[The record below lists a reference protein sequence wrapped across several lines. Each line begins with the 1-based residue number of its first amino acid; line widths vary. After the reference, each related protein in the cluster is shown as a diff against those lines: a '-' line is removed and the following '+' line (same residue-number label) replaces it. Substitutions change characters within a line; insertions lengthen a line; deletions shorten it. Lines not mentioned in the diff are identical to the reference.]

1 MAEGSPAPKLPD
13 GTRRLDRPPAGPGP
27 APAGPPAAPATPG
40 AGPPPAPD
48 GTKRLTRAHNLT
60 AKQTQAQ
67 FAPDSG
73 EAASLRF
80 LVSFNKAIRLARLY
94 PMGHPLLKDGLVEAF
109 GLYVKMAEKLP
120 RLTIGARGGD
130 LYLGNVAVRDVSVG
144 VSQLFG
150 LFNDR
155 GVESLILAHGADEAE
170 LVGFI
175 RLFAARDPENDP
187 DLPYKDWGEV
197 PHFRVNDIA
206 YRMVAGDEAVVD
218 KAAAGESAGDTTLLG
233 HLTADQAFAGT
244 AEGKELMRLLQTN
257 PGSVATLI
265 KRAVE
270 DMVRTGG
277 AETAR
282 PTLAKC
288 IENISSDLAGRQD
301 GVTFEDLR
309 DRLTRVLFYLPP
321 DFLQGLFGKDMK
333 ELREEDYAR
342 LFTGFS
348 AELRAALLEGD
359 LRREASPELLSK
371 RLGTMAAGED
381 ELVKLSELVA
391 KRLRDRGLSWEECE
405 AHVASMAHA
414 LAEER
419 DRRLAAETPAVE
431 TPEVKG
437 LFRAK
442 ALVVLLDPDAEVLAA
457 YQKFLASEG
466 YRTLA
471 FSDGALALKAA
482 REQVADMMVLELK
495 LPGMH
500 GLDVI
505 RSLTSEGPKMPLVI
519 ATFHEK
525 FREEFEVRTYPRQK
539 FLKKPFQPLDLLTA
553 VSSFTP
559 QATRALIRE
568 HIEGRSQSTADLDR
582 AREIQEKLL
591 PDSVP
596 VIEGYDIG
604 AFYRA
609 SREVGGDYYDVLP
622 LGDGTYGIAIADVSG
637 KGVSG
642 AMGMVM
648 MRGILRMAAHWC
660 RSAQEALI
668 RVNRYLSKELPHGM
682 FVTAAYAI
690 LDPARRTLTYSLAG
704 HNPPVIYRKATRKA
718 ELLPPSGTPLGL
730 LPAPKFEEVI
740 RETTL
745 DFASQDRVVFYTD
758 GVVEAL
764 NPAEEVF
771 GEERLLGLVRDASF
785 LDSKKLLDYV
795 VNEVEKHQDTA
806 PQSDDITLVTVKAL

>member
-1 MAEGSPAPKLPD
+1 MADGAPGPKVPD
-13 GTRRLDRPPAGPGP
+13 GTRRLER
-27 APAGPPAAPATPG
+27 PG
-40 AGPPPAPD
+40 AGPPPEGPPAAPPPAAPPGGASPG
-48 GTKRLTRAHNLT
+48 GTKRLVKPGGGLT
-60 AKQTQAQ
+60 GKLVQAQ
-67 FAPDSG
+67 FAPESG
-73 EAASLRF
+73 EAAALRF

-94 PMGHPLLKDGLVEAF
+94 PMGHPLLKDGLVESF

-130 LYLGNVAVRDVSVG
+130 LYLGNVAVRDVSIG

-150 LFNDR
+150 LFSDR
-155 GVESLILAHGADEAE
+155 GVESLILSHGADEPE

-175 RLFAARDPENDP
+175 RLFATRNPEAHP
-187 DLPYKDWGEV
+187 DLPYREWGQV

-206 YRMVAGDEAVVD
+206 YKMVAGDEAIVD
-218 KAAAGESAGDTTLLG
+218 KAAAGESAGDASLLG

-270 DMVRTGG
+270 DMVRTQG

-288 IENISSDLAGRQD
+288 VENISADLASRQD

-333 ELREEDYAR
+333 ELREEDYAK

-359 LRREASPELLSK
+359 LRRDASPELLSK

-414 LAEER
+414 LGEER
-419 DRRLAAETPAVE
+419 VRRLAEEVPAAEAAD
-431 TPEVKG
+431 VKG

-482 REQVADMMVLELK
+482 REQTADMMVLELK

-505 RSLTSEGPKMPLVI
+505 RSLTSDGPKIPLVI
-519 ATFHEK
+519 ATFHDK

-539 FLKKPFQPLDLLTA
+539 FLKKPFQPPDLLAA

-568 HIEGRSQSTADLDR
+568 HVEGRSQNTADLDR

-596 VIEGYDIG
+596 AIEGYDIG

-660 RSAQEALI
+660 RSAQEALV

-682 FVTAAYAI
+682 FVTAVYAI
-690 LDPARRTLTYSLAG
+690 LDPAKRTLTYSLAG
-704 HNPPVIYRKATRKA
+704 HNPPVLYRKGTRRA

-730 LPAPKFEEVI
+730 VPIPKFEEVI
-740 RETTL
+740 REATL
-745 DFASQDRVVFYTD
+745 ELTPQDRIVFYTD

-771 GEERLLGLVRDASF
+771 GEERLIGLVRDASF

-795 VNEVEKHQDTA
+795 VTEVEKHQDTA
-806 PQSDDITLVTVKAL
+806 PQSDDITMVTVKAL